1 MAERV
6 RVPNLAFS
14 AKRRNTGKWSQAALN
29 CTCIGRCIVCCIYA
43 QGAAMLNGL
52 ASSSKLAACA
62 RRLRETLALGIFPRL
77 HAPPTTGG
85 REKEAWFQQRRLSA
99 IPGAITCGR
108 ERSVK
113 RNKDSPSFALSADM
127 PTASVGGEP
136 DRLRMHALVLAVSMQ
151 PDHPVALARGLQ
163 RAGAPAHSIANARG
177 LALSRLVL
185 QMRWPVMQP
194 HPLARHID
202 SRQRR

>member
-1 MAERV
+1 MCKTSFTEIRLLFQEYGESLLPVAARLPSHISYDQPTIANTAAWYGGESARPISRV
-6 RVPNLAFS
+6 LSKETQHWQVEPGSTEL
-14 AKRRNTGKWSQAALN
+14 

-43 QGAAMLNGL
+43 QGAALLNGL

-108 ERSVK
+108 ERTVK
-113 RNKDSPSFALSADM
+113 RDKDSPSFALSADM
-127 PTASVGGEP
+127 PCESWW
-136 DRLRMHALVLAVSMQ
+136 
-151 PDHPVALARGLQ
+151 
-163 RAGAPAHSIANARG
+163 RA
-177 LALSRLVL
+177 
-185 QMRWPVMQP
+185 
-194 HPLARHID
+194 
-202 SRQRR
+202 